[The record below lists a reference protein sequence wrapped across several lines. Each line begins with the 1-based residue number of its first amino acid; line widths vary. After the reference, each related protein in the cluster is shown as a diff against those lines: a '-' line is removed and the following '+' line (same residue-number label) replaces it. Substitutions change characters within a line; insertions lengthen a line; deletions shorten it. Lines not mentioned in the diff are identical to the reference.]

1 MIYITNISNVSYTS
15 YSMLQ
20 LHVASSPSLCM
31 YRTKPSQVIQS
42 AATEPKN
49 HFSKTEHLMIQNV
62 ASLRK
67 SAL

>member
-1 MIYITNISNVSYTS
+1 MLTYNS

-20 LHVASSPSLCM
+20 LHVASSPSLCIS
-31 YRTKPSQVIQS
+31 RTKPSQ

-49 HFSKTEHLMIQNV
+49 HLSKTENLMLQNV